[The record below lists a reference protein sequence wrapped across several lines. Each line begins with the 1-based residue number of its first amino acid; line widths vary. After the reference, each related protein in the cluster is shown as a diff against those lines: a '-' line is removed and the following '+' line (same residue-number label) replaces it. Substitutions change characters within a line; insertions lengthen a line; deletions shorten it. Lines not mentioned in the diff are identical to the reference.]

1 MFDMCVWW
9 RVRVRER
16 GGQDSC
22 CGMQG
27 LENVV
32 LDAFCVCVCVC
43 VCVCRRNMQAHPQEC
58 VHVFLPVQLWVGS
71 VCAVLSAWGCSK
83 RATRACTLEYTRTH
97 THLGMQAHRGPRAL
111 LIHTL
116 CRS

>member
-43 VCVCRRNMQAHPQEC
+43 VCVQAQYASTPTR
-58 VHVFLPVQLWVGS
+58 
-71 VCAVLSAWGCSK
+71 VCACVLACAVVGRKRVCSALGLGLFQTSNPGM
-83 RATRACTLEYTRTH
+83 H
-97 THLGMQAHRGPRAL
+97 T
-111 LIHTL
+111 
-116 CRS
+116 